1 MRNLTIRS
9 LGQETEAFARNTLTV
24 KSASLWLTAEE
35 IFLHRWTIENIEGKA
50 RYKKGKITRKERQQI
65 VCLFCSQLEGFF
77 FLPLNADQLCRME
90 IIGRNPAINPRSS
103 DLLVL
108 CSICLED
115 VNENRTTSHRQ
126 CDANFCDSCFGA
138 YIRLQ
143 ITQGKW
149 ELECANCSL
158 LLSEE
163 IIQRFLQDY
172 PLLQEHFAR
181 LLADAYTD
189 PLVKTCPN
197 CCVLTRAKKEQT
209 KHVVCSECHFDW
221 CFSCHAPWHKGMNC
235 KDFKRGSKLFKA
247 WTKSTTEGAKNARRC
262 PKCKIF
268 IQRLE
273 GCDQMSCPR
282 CRTQF
287 CYLCG
292 ERIVHSRILGGHW
305 SIYSVLGCR
314 YIYKQNQPVQR
325 KIIRGLFMSIVLT
338 SLPILAVIFLTV
350 SPAYGVYYLHK
361 YIRRH

>member
-1 MRNLTIRS
+1 M
-9 LGQETEAFARNTLTV
+9 
-24 KSASLWLTAEE
+24 
-35 IFLHRWTIENIEGKA
+35 
-50 RYKKGKITRKERQQI
+50 
-65 VCLFCSQLEGFF
+65 
-77 FLPLNADQLCRME
+77 NADKLCRME
-90 IIGRNPAINPRSS
+90 IIGRNPGINPRNS

-115 VNENRTTSHRQ
+115 VHENRTTIHRQ
-126 CDANFCDSCFGA
+126 CDGNFCDSCFGA

-149 ELECANCSL
+149 EVECASCSL

-197 CCVLTRAKKEQT
+197 CCVLTRVKKEQT
-209 KHVVCSECHFDW
+209 KHLVCSECHFHW

-247 WTKSTTEGAKNARRC
+247 WTKSTTGGTKNARRC
-262 PKCKIF
+262 PKCKVF

-287 CYLCG
+287 C
-292 ERIVHSRILGGHW
+292 
-305 SIYSVLGCR
+305 
-314 YIYKQNQPVQR
+314 
-325 KIIRGLFMSIVLT
+325 
-338 SLPILAVIFLTV
+338 
-350 SPAYGVYYLHK
+350 
-361 YIRRH
+361 

>member
-1 MRNLTIRS
+1 MEHWKHWRKSS
-9 LGQETEAFARNTLTV
+9 LQ
-24 KSASLWLTAEE
+24 
-35 IFLHRWTIENIEGKA
+35 
-50 RYKKGKITRKERQQI
+50 KGKITRKERQQI

-77 FLPLNADQLCRME
+77 FFTVNADKLCRME
-90 IIGRNPAINPRSS
+90 IIGINPGINPRNS

-108 CSICLED
+108 CSICLEE
-115 VNENRTTSHRQ
+115 VHENRTTIHRQ
-126 CDANFCDSCFGA
+126 CDGNFCDSCFGA

-149 ELECANCSL
+149 EVECANCSL

-197 CCVLTRAKKEQT
+197 CCVLTRVKEELT
-209 KHVVCSECHFDW
+209 KHLVCSECHFDW

-247 WTKSTTEGAKNARRC
+247 WTKSTTEGTKNARRC
-262 PKCKIF
+262 PKCKVF

-338 SLPILAVIFLTV
+338 SLPILAVMFLAV

-361 YIRRH
+361 YIRRHWFQHCVK